1 MVNASGLF
9 KRLNTELMRRTPVE
23 AKSTT
28 SRCDLERKTP
38 LEAKEKEATSM
49 VSAHNTPI
57 ATVNSRIGECSVSC
71 ITNITNVLTRQIS
84 AAESR
89 KNLILLGASLLLSSE
104 SSKAMELR
112 ADAGVSIYS
121 PPYIVPM
128 LTICTKLLAST
139 KSPRRFQ
146 CLYSAPVLLTC

>member
-9 KRLNTELMRRTPVE
+9 KRLNIELMRRTPVE

-57 ATVNSRIGECSVSC
+57 AIVSSRIGECSVSY
-71 ITNITNVLTRQIS
+71 ITNITNALTRQIS
-84 AAESR
+84 AAETR
-89 KNLILLGASLLLSSE
+89 KSLILLGASLLLSSE
-104 SSKAMELR
+104 SSKAMKLR

-121 PPYIVPM
+121 PPCIVPM

-139 KSPRRFQ
+139 KFSYENEGVKQER
-146 CLYSAPVLLTC
+146 